1 MAHSGS
7 LEVFVS
13 GFIKFRPSPR
23 LWIIPQ
29 AQGDASQFSTGPI
42 SQLASQRLQEIER
55 CRALSQVSQLPWPYV
70 QACCAVLLLCQKLGN
85 MFKVEWNSGKLKESN
100 SDQCLDRC
108 AQVFSRI
115 RFSCNVGDHVLYVV
129 ASMLQSMRE
138 FNPPSADPKR
148 GHSGDC
154 RSTKNVFAEILVCL
168 WMSCDDLDVICE
180 SPC

>member
-1 MAHSGS
+1 MTVLLPLQWKGGRHVAHSGS

-85 MFKVEWNSGKLKESN
+85 MFKVELYSGTQES
-100 SDQCLDRC
+100 
-108 AQVFSRI
+108 
-115 RFSCNVGDHVLYVV
+115 
-129 ASMLQSMRE
+129 
-138 FNPPSADPKR
+138 
-148 GHSGDC
+148 
-154 RSTKNVFAEILVCL
+154 
-168 WMSCDDLDVICE
+168 
-180 SPC
+180 